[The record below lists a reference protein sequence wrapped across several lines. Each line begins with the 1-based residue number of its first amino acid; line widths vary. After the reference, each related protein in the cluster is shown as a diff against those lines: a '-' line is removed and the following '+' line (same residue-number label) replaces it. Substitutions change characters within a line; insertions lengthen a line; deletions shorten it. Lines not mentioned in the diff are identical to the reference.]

1 MPAQRAAP
9 LKKVTMIKILIPVDG
24 SANAMHAA
32 YHALRLVSSGLKARF
47 VVANVQEAPN
57 LYELVVAHDP
67 DVLHEVSDAAGHD
80 LVRPA
85 VALLTSANQLV
96 EEVVAS
102 GDPAH
107 TLLEVV
113 ESHECDAVMMS
124 AHGSGESERG
134 LGSVAQHLVQHC
146 PVAITIVRP
155 AHREA
160 PEES

>member
-1 MPAQRAAP
+1 
-9 LKKVTMIKILIPVDG
+9 MIKILIPVDG
-24 SANAMHAA
+24 SAQSMHAT
-32 YHALRLVSSGLKARF
+32 YHAMRLVSSGLKARF

-85 VALLTSANQLV
+85 VALLSSASQLV

-107 TLLEVV
+107 TLLELV
-113 ESHECDAVMMS
+113 ESQGCDAVIMS
-124 AHGSGESERG
+124 AHGGGESERG

-146 PVAITIVRP
+146 PVAVTIVRP
-155 AHREA
+155 SHVETPEA
-160 PEES
+160 S